1 MVQSWEWEYPLE
13 KKGQPPPV
21 FLPGKSCGEMSQV
34 GYSRGAHKDSN
45 MTERPNT
52 TRSQKDLLEG
62 QVLGAGELQIK
73 GVADFKKCITWEL

>member
-1 MVQSWEWEYPLE
+1 M
-13 KKGQPPPV
+13 
-21 FLPGKSCGEMSQV
+21 
-34 GYSRGAHKDSN
+34 GYSQGAHKDSN